1 MNRVQDELAIYQIR
15 VAGELNACWSEWFND
30 MNVVPQRNGETV
42 LVGLVRDQATL
53 HRLLGKVRDIG
64 LPLLSVNRID
74 RDLSLAGRVL
84 SRSV

>member
-1 MNRVQDELAIYQIR
+1 MKCVQDELAIYQIR
-15 VAGELNACWSEWFND
+15 VGGELDPCWSEWFDD

-42 LVGLVRDQATL
+42 LVGLVQDQAAL
-53 HRLLGKVRDIG
+53 HRLLDKVRDIG

-74 RDLSLAGRVL
+74 RGISLASRVL